1 MAAKQV
7 ICDTDVMIDYLDSKH
22 NRHIRTKEIVENNI
36 GLDNVVLGGITQ
48 IELMLGALNKQDLSK
63 IKKSISRFTI
73 IFLNQDI
80 NIKGSSLIEKY
91 ALSYGLALPD
101 SLIAAT
107 AIESNLELFT
117 YNLKDYKFISELSL
131 FKC

>member
-7 ICDTDVMIDYLDSKH
+7 ICDTDVMIDYLDCKH
-22 NRHIRTKEIVENNI
+22 SRHARTKDIIENDI

-48 IELMLGALNKQDLSK
+48 IELMLGALNRQDLLK
-63 IKKSISRFTI
+63 IKKYIFRFTI
-73 IFLNQDI
+73 IFINQNI

-91 ALSYGLALPD
+91 ALSHGLALPD

-117 YNLKDYKFISELSL
+117 YNLKDYKFITELSL
-131 FKC
+131 FKY